1 MTKQKSTKRALL
13 LSALSL
19 LMCVSM
25 LIGSTFAWFTDSVTS
40 GRNIIQS
47 GNLDAKLSFST
58 WDEATNTWGDY
69 QEVTSDTIVF
79 GKDAKYEPGY
89 TEVVKFKVENLGSL
103 AFKYQLGMHVFKETP
118 SINVDG
124 DEFYLSDYIKVGT
137 MDAEVDGWSVDRASA
152 AEYATMNIKDAK
164 NLALVPNPFGGYFAN
179 LPLEPAGS
187 ISNGVR
193 QDVDEWAF
201 VIHMPTTVGNEANH
215 KSDVEAPSIEF
226 AVNLLATQYTYENDS
241 FDNKYDI
248 GATYPAAASF
258 ALPENRTEPTA
269 IKAGDVTVEI
279 PVDAPAG
286 NYKLTVDNTSVD
298 VDEDGNSVA
307 NFEINLTRDG
317 KSVNSDGKEYTV
329 TIFVAKGLNP
339 DTTKLYHKGVDITS
353 SIISA
358 SPVDGT
364 VTFKT
369 DSFSPFAVAYK
380 VDCDIFVEQNEQT
393 KIKTIYVF
401 TADGFEQL
409 NKMMADKTAGKY
421 AVVKL
426 CANIDMTGKT
436 WTPVDSHA
444 DTAFYL
450 SEFDGQ
456 GFTISNL
463 TINGQAM
470 FTRFAGV
477 GDVTVKDVTFYNAT
491 VNSSALN
498 TSILTVQTYQNL
510 LLDNVDVKSS
520 SITGTYKVAP
530 LVATVYDE
538 KESSIVCT
546 VKNCDVSDTV
556 VTSTVYDF
564 FTCGM
569 ISFVYTTNN
578 DYVEYENCSITNVQ
592 LRAVSGGYNYHAN
605 IHYTSADTD
614 DQINEHP
621 EVKVTNVTFES
632 LG

>member
-1 MTKQKSTKRALL
+1 MTKQKTTKRALL
-13 LSALSL
+13 MSALSL

-58 WDEATNTWGDY
+58 LDKETNTWGDY

-89 TEVVKFKVENLGSL
+89 TEIVKFKVENLGSL
-103 AFKYQLGMHVFKETP
+103 AFQYQLGMHVFKETP
-118 SINVDG
+118 STNVYG

-164 NLALVPNPFGGYFAN
+164 NLALVPNPFGGYFTTW
-179 LPLEPAGS
+179 LYPAGTFD
-187 ISNGVR
+187 NGVA

-226 AVNLLATQYTYENDS
+226 AVNLLATQYTYESDS
-241 FDNKYDI
+241 FDSKYDN
-248 GATYPAAASF
+248 GATYPAAASSV
-258 ALPENRTEPTA
+258 LPENRTEPTA

-279 PVDAPAG
+279 PADAPAG

-298 VDEDGNSVA
+298 VDEDGDSVA
-307 NFEINLTRDG
+307 NFEIDLTRDG
-317 KSVNSDGKEYTV
+317 KSVNSDGKEYTI

-358 SPVDGT
+358 NPVDGT

-444 DTAFYL
+444 DTAFFL

-470 FTRFAGV
+470 FKRFAGF
-477 GDVTVKDVTFYNAT
+477 GDVTIKDVTFYNAN
-491 VNSSALN
+491 VNSNAIN
-498 TSILTVQTYQNL
+498 TSILTVQSYQNV
-510 LLDNVDVKSS
+510 LLDNVDVTNST
-520 SITGTYKVAP
+520 IVGGYKVAP
-530 LVATVYDE
+530 YIGTVYNE
-538 KESSIVCT
+538 ASST
-546 VKNCDVSDTV
+546 VTAMLKNCDISNTTV
-556 VTSTVYDF
+556 KATTYDF
-564 FTCGM
+564 CTTGM
-569 ISFVYTTNN
+569 VAFVYASDNDKIEFENCTVSGVKLIAPNDSYKAHAWVYTTGSSTLFNEAEG
-578 DYVEYENCSITNVQ
+578 VT
-592 LRAVSGGYNYHAN
+592 VSGC
-605 IHYTSADTD
+605 
-614 DQINEHP
+614 
-621 EVKVTNVTFES
+621 TFES
-632 LG
+632 LS